1 MTLPKTLRHV
11 QTQHGDDSVDV
22 ENIFLFSA
30 NLYAVSNTA
39 GGGSTNDAELD
50 AKLSAESVAT
60 VADNSE
66 KPKSVDG
73 VWTYEASEDCGSQ
86 VSYLVNFIS

>member
-11 QTQHGDDSVDV
+11 QTQHGDASVDV

-30 NLYAVSNTA
+30 NLHTA
-39 GGGSTNDAELD
+39 GVASTNEAELGAESD
-50 AKLSAESVAT
+50 AESVTPIAI
-60 VADNSE
+60 
-66 KPKSVDG
+66 KSQEIKSTDG

-86 VSYLVNFIS
+86 VSANYFISFS